1 MSVQTQTN
9 TQSIAAEF
17 IGKNVMIRTY
27 SAGVHYG
34 TLKAVSDSA
43 DNFKVILTN
52 ARRVYQWTGAFT
64 LSELSTIGS
73 TRTDSKLSVF
83 IPTIALNAI
92 EIIEMTKE
100 GYENLNKI
108 PTFKP

>member
-1 MSVQTQTN
+1 MSKEK
-9 TQSIAAEF
+9 SIAEVLV
-17 IGKNVMIRTY
+17 GKNVMIRTY

-34 TLKAVSDSA
+34 TLMDVENDG
-43 DNFKVILTN
+43 DNYKVCLKK

-83 IPTIALNAI
+83 IPTIFLNAI
-92 EIIEMTKE
+92 EIIEMTDE
-100 GYENLNKI
+100 AYDNLNNIKTFI
-108 PTFKP
+108 P